1 MEGVRP
7 TARELTVLELIVR
20 RLTNEEIAERL
31 HLAPQTV
38 KNHAGSI
45 FAKLGYR
52 GRKELYRAWGA

>member
-1 MEGVRP
+1 M
-7 TARELTVLELIVR
+7 TVLELIVR